1 MMQRGK
7 ELDGSS
13 STNLLGGDLVLG
25 GMTRKTS
32 CYWHGTGSW

>member
-13 STNLLGGDLVLG
+13 STNLLSV
-25 GMTRKTS
+25 MTRKTS
-32 CYWHGTGSW
+32 CYTGTVLGVGDLNLY